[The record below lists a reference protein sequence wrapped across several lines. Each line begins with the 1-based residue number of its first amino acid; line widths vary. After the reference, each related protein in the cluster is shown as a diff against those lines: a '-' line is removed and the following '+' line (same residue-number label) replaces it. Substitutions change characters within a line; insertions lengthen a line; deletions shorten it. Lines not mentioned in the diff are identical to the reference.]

1 MQHTELKPEKV
12 YRCPSYE
19 NFDNLL
25 ETLNSD
31 LKELNSKLESPEQN
45 IREHCDTIRNQID
58 LATET
63 LIDNIN
69 KCREQYIN
77 EINSYEETCYK
88 NFRKLDTTEELY
100 KLIQENQ
107 EAISKFNS
115 YVNKPRI
122 EEEEIKNLIQN
133 AKIHEYK
140 LKNQIK
146 LVDGKIFGHQKPQ
159 FEQINKF
166 VDPSL
171 IGHLIYENLIV
182 ANDLID
188 IDKIVKPKV
197 EKQVEHFNVD
207 MALPLISFDSV
218 KEECLN
224 HSLFEQEDKLLILSG
239 YYLKII
245 NECHTLVEIT
255 FDYPPDYVGVNR

>member
-1 MQHTELKPEKV
+1 MFFISFSFKLGLFVVNDLLFSELEHNVNAIRTSNIKALKFRVSRTVIRQEV
-12 YRCPSYE
+12 LT
-19 NFDNLL
+19 LL
-25 ETLNSD
+25 IVIWTKD
-31 LKELNSKLESPEQN
+31 RITKIK
-45 IREHCDTIRNQID
+45 
-58 LATET
+58 
-63 LIDNIN
+63 
-69 KCREQYIN
+69 
-77 EINSYEETCYK
+77 
-88 NFRKLDTTEELY
+88 
-100 KLIQENQ
+100 
-107 EAISKFNS
+107 AISKFNS